1 MKAIEVN
8 NVSKYFKGAKAL
20 EEVSFPLKKGEKL
33 IVLGP
38 NGAGKSTLLRLISGI
53 LKPDKGFIK
62 VLGSNT
68 IENPKEMRMK
78 ISFVG
83 ENYSLYD
90 NLSVMENL
98 IFFGR
103 LYGLDKEEIE
113 EKVEYNLERLNA
125 ANYKYTKVGQLSR
138 GTKQKIAICRA
149 LLNNPEV
156 MLLDEPTAFLDPKAS
171 KEVHEIINSSKATIV
186 YATQRLEEIHKIDGK
201 VLILKKGRVEGF
213 GNIDEILSK
222 IKNVKV
228 EVYLL
233 ESKKLLINGFKILQ
247 KGNRI
252 EAELDSAKEIPELI
266 SKIIEKGGKILSVSY
281 LNESISE
288 GW

>member
-1 MKAIEVN
+1 MRAIEVN

-103 LYGLDKEEIE
+103 LYGLEKEEIE

-171 KEVHEIINSSKATIV
+171 NEVHEIINSSKATIV

-213 GNIDEILSK
+213 GNINKILSK

-281 LNESISE
+281 LNESIS
-288 GW
+288 GDW